1 MAERSFATEVQQ
13 LRAEPG
19 TVFRGEGIL
28 AVTKALLECGVGY
41 VSGYQGSPIS
51 HLMDVLADAQ
61 PILEELGVHF
71 EPSANE
77 ATAAATLSA
86 SVMYPIRGAV
96 TWKSTVG
103 TNVASDALAN
113 LASGGV
119 TGGALI
125 IIGEDYGEGSSI
137 MQERSH
143 AFAMKSQI
151 WLLDPRPNLPAIVK
165 AVHDSFELSE
175 ATRTPVM
182 LELRVRSCHV
192 HGSFVTQPNLR
203 PKFTLR
209 EALESPVRDTGRIV
223 LPPASYVHEQEKVL
237 DRWPAAVR
245 FIEERGLNEFF
256 DGDIADLGI
265 IMLGGM
271 YNNVLRALMG
281 HDMADLYGKSRIPL
295 YVMNVAYPVIDSE
308 LERFCAGKKAVLVV
322 EEGQPE
328 FHEQAIHTVLGRA
341 GIRTTI
347 HGKDMLAKAGEYT
360 VAELKRALATFLQRY
375 HPSALAVPVPM
386 GMPMRSAAAANAA
399 SKAMA
404 QAKAS
409 ISTSTSTST
418 VRPELVEEPAL
429 SLSKGLRQAQ
439 PERVLAQPEPPAAF
453 RVANNSPAAMAAA
466 GATMRAAAPEL
477 AAVIPAR
484 PPGFCI
490 GCPERPIFSAM
501 TLVQEELGMHHISA
515 DIGCHL
521 FAAMPPF
528 HLGATTM
535 GYGLGASSASA
546 FNVPAGKRSI
556 AMMGDGGF
564 WHNGLASGVGNAVFN
579 KSDGVIVIV
588 DNNYSAAT
596 GGQDLLSS
604 RGDHEHRSTQHPIE
618 AAVRGVG
625 VQWVRTVTN
634 TYDVNAM
641 EAALNEALTTDV
653 KGPKVVIAQSE
664 CMLNKQRRVKPQV
677 AAAVKR
683 GERVVKEKFGVDA
696 AVCSGDH
703 ACMRL
708 SGCPSLTLKN
718 SGDPLKPDPVAYVDD
733 GCVACGH
740 CGEVA
745 DAAVLCPSFYRVD
758 WVRNPSPWEKRLD
771 GWRRGVVGW
780 FQSRQRRSLQRRALY
795 AQEQS

>member
-1 MAERSFATEVQQ
+1 MAERSFAAEVQQ
-13 LRAEPG
+13 LRVEPG

-41 VSGYQGSPIS
+41 VAGYQGAPIS
-51 HLMDVLADAQ
+51 HLMDVLSDAQ

-71 EPSANE
+71 ETSASE

-125 IIGEDYGEGSSI
+125 VIGEDYGEGSSI

-151 WLLDPRPNLPAIVK
+151 WLLDPRPNLPSIVQ
-165 AVHDSFELSE
+165 AVHDGFALSE
-175 ATRTPVM
+175 ASRTPVM

-192 HGSFVTQPNLR
+192 YGSFVTRPNLR
-203 PKFTLR
+203 SPYTLR
-209 EALESPVRDTGRIV
+209 EALESPVRDTSRIV
-223 LPPASYVHEQEKVL
+223 LPPASYLHEHEKII

-256 DGDIADLGI
+256 DGDIAELGI

-281 HDMADLYGKSRIPL
+281 HGMADLYGASRIPL

-308 LERFCAGKKAVLVV
+308 LLRFCSGKQAILVI
-322 EEGQPE
+322 EEGQPDY
-328 FHEQAIHTVLGRA
+328 HEQAIHAVLGRA
-341 GIRTTI
+341 GVRVTI
-347 HGKDMLAKAGEYT
+347 HGKDMLARAGEYT
-360 VAELKRALATFLQRY
+360 VAELKRGLAQFLQKYRPAALATAVPLGMPVRRAEAADGRAAV
-375 HPSALAVPVPM
+375 HTAAALAPQAAYLPV
-386 GMPMRSAAAANAA
+386 
-399 SKAMA
+399 
-404 QAKAS
+404 
-409 ISTSTSTST
+409 T
-418 VRPELVEEPAL
+418 
-429 SLSKGLRQAQ
+429 
-439 PERVLAQPEPPAAF
+439 
-453 RVANNSPAAMAAA
+453 SPAAAAAA
-466 GATMRAAAPEL
+466 GAGMRLGAPEL
-477 AAVIPAR
+477 ATVVPAR
-484 PPGFCI
+484 PPGFCV
-490 GCPERPIFSAM
+490 GCPERPIFSAL
-501 TLVQEELGMHHISA
+501 TLAQQDLGMHHISG

-528 HLGATTM
+528 HLGASTM

-546 FNVPAGKRSI
+546 LNVAAGKRSI
-556 AMMGDGGF
+556 AVMGDGGF
-564 WHNGLASGVGNAVFN
+564 WHNGLASGIGNAVFN

-596 GGQDLLSS
+596 GGQDLPSS
-604 RGDHEHRSTQHPIE
+604 RDLHPGRSTQHPIE

-625 VQWVRTVTN
+625 VAWVRTVPH

-641 EAALNEALTTDV
+641 QATLMEALTTDF

-664 CMLNKQRRVKPQV
+664 CMLNKQRRVKPQL
-677 AAAVKR
+677 AAAVQN

-708 SGCPSLTLKN
+708 SGCPSLTLRN
-718 SGDPLKPDPVAYVDD
+718 SGDPLKPDPVAQVDD
-733 GCVACGH
+733 SCVACGH

-745 DAAVLCPSFYRVD
+745 DAAVLCPSFYRID
-758 WVRNPSPWEKRLD
+758 WVRNAGAWERRLD
-771 GWRRGVVGW
+771 RWRRAAVGW
-780 FQSRQRRSLQRRALY
+780 LQARQSRALQRRALY
-795 AQEQS
+795 ASDEA